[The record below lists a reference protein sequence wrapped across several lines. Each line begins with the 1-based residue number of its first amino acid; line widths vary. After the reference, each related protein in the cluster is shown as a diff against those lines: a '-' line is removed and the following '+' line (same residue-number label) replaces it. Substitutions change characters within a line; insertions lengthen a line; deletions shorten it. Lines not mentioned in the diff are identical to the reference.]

1 MLTMSYTVSTDIK
14 RNSEAEKKG
23 EKMEAKEERAKE
35 KGEAKKGKDHE
46 KKKEKD
52 YEKRDYERKGLSLCV
67 VAVGITVDGPQM
79 LLSSLCLT
87 SSITAALNCISAR
100 LRDMFLWMKWAVCEI
115 DLQLVEY
122 R

>member
-1 MLTMSYTVSTDIK
+1 MSYTVSTDIK

-23 EKMEAKEERAKE
+23 EKMEAKE

-67 VAVGITVDGPQM
+67 VAVGITVDGSQM
-79 LLSSLCLT
+79 LLSS
-87 SSITAALNCISAR
+87 S
-100 LRDMFLWMKWAVCEI
+100 VCEI
-115 DLQLVEY
+115 DLQFVDYRLV
-122 R
+122 